1 MLEINSLFYDQ
12 WVPLDVLVNV
22 FFLYS
27 FVGWCMECVVIRREK
42 GAWENRGFVRL
53 PFCIIYGFGAMLGYA
68 VLRPLMGHTIVLY
81 IVSAMGATAFEYA
94 TCCLMQSQFGEF
106 WWDYSHKRFNY
117 KGMICLEST
126 VAWGFLILFMFHF
139 LHGFMFRMVLRM
151 PRYVSSALAA
161 LLLVAYGVDF
171 VHSLRRAFQAAHE
184 TNETQDDERWSL

>member
-94 TCCLMQSQFGEF
+94 TGCLMQRLFGEF

>member
-94 TCCLMQSQFGEF
+94 TGCLMQRLFGEF

-126 VAWGFLILFMFHF
+126 VAWGFLMLFMFHF